1 MRKNENNKEKQVNIT
16 GRTIWAAV
24 LIINVILI
32 LIKLFN
38 MYYFKH
44 SFGEEFNFTY
54 LMSIFPTFFL
64 FFVTADIEKEKSESY
79 KIGRSVRR
87 NNNEKK

>member
-24 LIINVILI
+24 VIINVILI

-38 MYYFKH
+38 MYYFKR

-54 LMSIFPTFFL
+54 LMLIFPTFFL
-64 FFVTADIEKEKSESY
+64 FFVTADIEKEKSES
-79 KIGRSVRR
+79 
-87 NNNEKK
+87 

>member
-38 MYYFKH
+38 VLYFKVA
-44 SFGEEFNFTY
+44 FGEEFNFTY
-54 LMSIFPTFFL
+54 LMSIFPVFFL
-64 FFVTADIEKEKSESY
+64 FFVTANIEKEKSES
-79 KIGRSVRR
+79 
-87 NNNEKK
+87 

>member
-1 MRKNENNKEKQVNIT
+1 MKKDEKGKEQQVNIT

-24 LIINVILI
+24 VIINEILI

-64 FFVTADIEKEKSESY
+64 FFVTADIEKEKSES
-79 KIGRSVRR
+79 
-87 NNNEKK
+87 

>member
-24 LIINVILI
+24 VIINVILI

-44 SFGEEFNFTY
+44 SFGEEFNY
-54 LMSIFPTFFL
+54 PYSISLVTILFL
-64 FFVTADIEKEKSESY
+64 FVVTAIFEKE
-79 KIGRSVRR
+79 
-87 NNNEKK
+87 EK

>member
-24 LIINVILI
+24 VIINVILI

-54 LMSIFPTFFL
+54 LRSIFPTFCL
-64 FFVTADIEKEKSESY
+64 FFVTADIEKEKSES
-79 KIGRSVRR
+79 
-87 NNNEKK
+87 

>member
-38 MYYFKH
+38 VLYFKH

-64 FFVTADIEKEKSESY
+64 FFVTAHIEKEKSES
-79 KIGRSVRR
+79 
-87 NNNEKK
+87 

>member
-1 MRKNENNKEKQVNIT
+1 MRKNENSKEKQVNIT
-16 GRTIWAAV
+16 GRTIWVAV
-24 LIINVILI
+24 IIINIILI

-38 MYYFKH
+38 MFYFKH

-64 FFVTADIEKEKSESY
+64 FLVTANNEKEK
-79 KIGRSVRR
+79 
-87 NNNEKK
+87 NEK